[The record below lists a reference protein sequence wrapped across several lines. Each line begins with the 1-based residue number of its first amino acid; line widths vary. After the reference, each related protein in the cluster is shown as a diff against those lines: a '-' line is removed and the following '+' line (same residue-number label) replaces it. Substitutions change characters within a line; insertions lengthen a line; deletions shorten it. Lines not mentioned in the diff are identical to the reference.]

1 MAQIHALYRSCPSCH
16 SSVWLQQIAMLLEFI
31 GEAFLVFL
39 LDEDEIAFGTDEETA
54 QTGIAAEQVY
64 QIGVAG

>member
-1 MAQIHALYRSCPSCH
+1 
-16 SSVWLQQIAMLLEFI
+16 MLLELI

-54 QTGIAAEQVY
+54 QTGIAAEQAY
-64 QIGVAG
+64 QVGVGG

>member
-1 MAQIHALYRSCPSCH
+1 MAQIHALCRSCPLWH
-16 SSVWLQQIAMLLEFI
+16 PSVWLQQIAMLLELI

-54 QTGIAAEQVY
+54 QTGIVGEQAY
-64 QIGVAG
+64 QVGVAG